1 MLMPYKGLLPYDQE
15 DSPIFFGRET
25 LTEVIADN
33 LMTSRL
39 TIVYGESGVGKSSVL
54 RAGVAHQIQQEEQQ
68 NSSNGIPEFT
78 IVVFPPLE
86 GQWSWRDDPI
96 IGIQKQVESVIRQI
110 VGKKNIEPVVPISSR
125 LDQNLKAWT
134 NYLGEEDENGEIFI
148 VLDQFE
154 DYFLYHAQKTGK
166 GTFATEFPRAVKCR
180 DLPVH
185 FLISIRDDA
194 LAKLAFFKGRIP
206 GLFGNLLKV
215 DPLDYESAQDAVLKP
230 IEEFNRQQRQSKVLV
245 NVDKELAEEV
255 LNQVKIGRVS
265 LGERGRGLELMSE
278 SEPEPSPP
286 NYEAPYLQ
294 LVMTRLWEKMEA
306 DESHNLQLS
315 MLDDLGGAEI
325 IVKAHFNE
333 QMSLLSS
340 KEQDIAADIFQY
352 LVTPAGSTIAYP
364 VLDLVGTTNCDEKDL
379 TDLLD
384 KLSRGNR
391 RIIRPI
397 GPSPEQRDVEL
408 YEIFHDVLAQP
419 VLTWRTQHLKE
430 KEFKEDLQQ
439 RQEKFD
445 KERFNR
451 ISVIK
456 QGLPAQ
462 SLRQNRR
469 RNDELSALLARQA
482 FLFNQR
488 DQCQV
493 LDQVD
498 EALREILSLPD
509 FSNILRGHSA
519 AVHCVA
525 LTPDSRLLAS
535 GSEDQTVRLW
545 NLEEPSFLAK
555 TLKNHQG
562 SVYAVAFSHDGK
574 LLATGSEDS
583 TVQLWNLTQFDK
595 PRNILKDHNGS
606 VYAVAFSPNSKLLA
620 TGSEDSTVRLWNLN
634 QPNTPIA
641 ILKNHTDVV
650 HSLAFSPDG
659 KLLASGSSDKTIQL
673 WSLTNLSIPLNVLS
687 SQDGV
692 YTLAFSPDGQLLAAG
707 GWDGTVQLWDFSQL
721 DKAPVKLKGHKGYI
735 RSVAFM
741 PNNSILASSGDDQTV
756 RLWDLCRLSD
766 KPKILRGQY
775 FVISSVAFSRD
786 AQLLVSGSWDSTIR
800 LQKLQQAPLTPRVL
814 KGHQL
819 QISSVAFNRSKQLL
833 ASGSWDHTVRLW
845 NTDDLHAEP
854 KTLIGH
860 QSEVNAV
867 AFSPNSQLLASASS
881 DKTVRLWELEQ
892 INSDARVF
900 EGFDSGVSSVVF
912 SPDSQILASGSWD
925 RSIRL
930 WDLRQPDTSCKILG
944 HHDRSITSIAFSP
957 DGKLLAS
964 GSDDKTVRLWHPE
977 QTDFPLTVLQGH
989 EGRILSVAFSPD
1001 GKLLASGSD
1010 DKTIRLWDL
1019 SQLGSTNTIPCKVLK
1034 GHSYWV
1040 SEIAFSPDGKMLASG
1055 GYDWTIRIWDL
1066 SGHNPRPILLKGH
1079 EQSVTS
1085 IAFSPDGKTLASGS
1099 YDATIRLWIACTQD
1113 LADAVCER
1121 VQRNLTHEEW
1131 QKYMSSYIP
1140 YERTCPTLPDSQDST
1155 GS

>member
-1 MLMPYKGLLPYDQE
+1 MLMPYKGLLPYDKE
-15 DSPIFFGRET
+15 DASIFFGRKV

-54 RAGVAHQIQQEEQQ
+54 RAGVAPYIQKESQKDIQ
-68 NSSNGIPEFT
+68 SSTPEFL
-78 IVVFPPLE
+78 IVVFPPLQ
-86 GQWSWRDDPI
+86 GQWTWRDDPI
-96 IGIQKQVESVIRQI
+96 VGIQKQVEAEIQKV
-110 VGKKNIEPVVPISSR
+110 VGRKSTSSVPISSK

-134 NYLGEEDENGEIFI
+134 NYLGEEGENGEIFI

-154 DYFLYHAQKTGK
+154 DYFLYHAQKTAE
-166 GTFATEFPRAVKCR
+166 GTFATEFPRAIKRR

-215 DPLDYESAQDAVLKP
+215 NPLDYESAQDAVLKP
-230 IEEFNRQQRQSKVLV
+230 VEEFNRQQIQPKAQI
-245 NVDKELAEEV
+245 NVDEELAEEV
-255 LNQVKIGRVS
+255 LNQVKIGQVS
-265 LGERGRGLELMSE
+265 LGERGRGLYII
-278 SEPEPSPP
+278 SEPDPPPS

-306 DESHNLQLS
+306 DKSHNLRLS
-315 MLDDLGGAEI
+315 MLNDLGGAEI

-333 QMSLLSS
+333 QMSLLSN

-364 VLDLVGTTNCDEKDL
+364 VFDLVGTTNCDEKDL

-439 RQEKFD
+439 RQQKFN
-445 KERFNR
+445 KERFYR
-451 ISVIK
+451 IFVIK

-469 RNDELSALLARQA
+469 RQDELSALLARQS

-509 FSNILRGHSA
+509 FSNLLREHSA

-525 LTPDSRLLAS
+525 LSPDSRLLAS
-535 GSEDQTVRLW
+535 GSDDQTVRLW
-545 NLEEPSFLAK
+545 NLEQPGSLVR
-555 TLKNHQG
+555 TLKNHTG
-562 SVYAVAFSHDGK
+562 SVHTVAFSHDGN
-574 LLATGSEDS
+574 LLATGSKDTTVQLWDLKQLDEPRNLLKGHSSSVYAVTFSPDGKFLATGS
-583 TVQLWNLTQFDK
+583 KDLTVQLWNL
-595 PRNILKDHNGS
+595 
-606 VYAVAFSPNSKLLA
+606 
-620 TGSEDSTVRLWNLN
+620 N
-634 QPNTPIA
+634 QPTAAAI
-641 ILKNHTDVV
+641 ILKNHTDSV
-650 HSLAFSPDG
+650 HS
-659 KLLASGSSDKTIQL
+659 
-673 WSLTNLSIPLNVLS
+673 
-687 SQDGV
+687 
-692 YTLAFSPDGQLLAAG
+692 LAFSPDGQLLASGSADKTIRLWNLNKLKAPLNVLSSQDAVYTLAFSLDGQLLAAG
-707 GWDGTVQLWDFSQL
+707 GGEGTVQLWDLNQL
-721 DKAPVKLKGHKGYI
+721 NKAPVILKGHKGYI

-741 PNNSILASSGDDQTV
+741 PNSSVLASSGDDQTV
-756 RLWDLCRLSD
+756 RLWDLCRLSE

-786 AQLLVSGSWDSTIR
+786 GQFLVSGSWDSTIR
-800 LQKLQQAPLTPRVL
+800 LQKLQQASLTPEVL
-814 KGHQL
+814 KGHRI
-819 QISSVAFNRSKQLL
+819 QISSIAFNQAKPLL
-833 ASGSWDHTVRLW
+833 ASASWDHTVRLW
-845 NTDDLHAEP
+845 NTQDLHSEP
-854 KTLIGH
+854 RILVGH
-860 QSEVNAV
+860 QDKVNSV
-867 AFSPNSQLLASASS
+867 TFSPNSQLLASASN
-881 DKTVRLWELEQ
+881 DKTIRLWDLEQ
-892 INSDARVF
+892 INSEVRVF
-900 EGFDSGVSSVVF
+900 EGFESGVSSVVF
-912 SPDSQILASGSWD
+912 SPDSQTLAAGSWD
-925 RSIRL
+925 YSIRL
-930 WDLRQPDTSCKILG
+930 WNLCQPDTPCKILG
-944 HHDRSITSIAFSP
+944 HHERSITSIAFSP
-957 DGKLLAS
+957 DGTLLAS
-964 GSDDKTVRLWHPE
+964 GSDDCTIKLWTPK
-977 QTDFPLTVLQGH
+977 QLDCPLTVLQGH
-989 EGRILSVAFSPD
+989 GGKISSVAFSPD
-1001 GKLLASGSD
+1001 GKLLASGSE

-1019 SQLGSTNTIPCKVLK
+1019 GQLGSTNNISPKILR

-1040 SEIAFSPDGKMLASG
+1040 SEIAFSPDGTMLASG

-1066 SGHNPRPILLKGH
+1066 SGNNPRPILLKGH

-1085 IAFSPDGKTLASGS
+1085 VAFSPNGKTLASGS

-1131 QKYMSSYIP
+1131 QKYMGSYIP
-1140 YERTCPTLPDSQDST
+1140 YERTCLNLPE
-1155 GS
+1155 G